1 MGRHS
6 VPVVV
11 HSARRRSLI
20 TAGLSLGAVATGT
33 ALTPVAEAAVTPT
46 QAAWDLIAHCESGNK
61 NVKNANSS
69 ASGFFQIINGTWL
82 GNGGGK
88 YGPTAMSATYAQQLE
103 IANNIYRAA
112 GGFSP
117 WNASKGCWGGG
128 IAAAM
133 ANAASVSPAQ
143 APAPAPAY
151 QAPASVIVDAPA
163 APMASQT
170 YTVVRGDWLI
180 RIAHRFG
187 ISVSDLY
194 TANRSVIGGNP
205 NLIYP
210 GQVLTINGSVAAGNH
225 VDPGPA
231 HAAPFE
237 APLSNF
243 QVTQPFKGDAH
254 RGVDLKAAI
263 GTPGYAVADCTVVE
277 SEPAQ
282 GFGLW
287 TICRAN
293 VDGGIVDFVYGHM
306 NHLLAHVGDHFRP
319 GDQIIN
325 TGNNG
330 IVTGP
335 HLHFEVWIG
344 GRYKG
349 HPVDPVGWLRAHGV
363 NV

>member
-187 ISVSDLY
+187 IS
-194 TANRSVIGGNP
+194 
-205 NLIYP
+205 
-210 GQVLTINGSVAAGNH
+210 
-225 VDPGPA
+225 
-231 HAAPFE
+231 
-237 APLSNF
+237 
-243 QVTQPFKGDAH
+243 
-254 RGVDLKAAI
+254 
-263 GTPGYAVADCTVVE
+263 
-277 SEPAQ
+277 
-282 GFGLW
+282 
-287 TICRAN
+287 
-293 VDGGIVDFVYGHM
+293 
-306 NHLLAHVGDHFRP
+306 
-319 GDQIIN
+319 
-325 TGNNG
+325 
-330 IVTGP
+330 
-335 HLHFEVWIG
+335 
-344 GRYKG
+344 
-349 HPVDPVGWLRAHGV
+349 
-363 NV
+363 